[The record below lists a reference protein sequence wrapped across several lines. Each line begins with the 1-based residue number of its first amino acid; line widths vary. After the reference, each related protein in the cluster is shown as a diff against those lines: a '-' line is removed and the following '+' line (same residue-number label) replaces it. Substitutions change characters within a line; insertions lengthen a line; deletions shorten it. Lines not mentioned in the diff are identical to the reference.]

1 VEEYRPVPD
10 GASKGPV
17 AASLWDSLVP
27 WLPLVFFWMLQVALT
42 ATTTVAR
49 GQVLT
54 RTQSA
59 QRSIVSWTVW
69 ALLAPLI
76 VSIDR
81 RLPIREH
88 AQFKRFIFHIPLS
101 LLFTVLNLY
110 LDFMITSFLNP
121 KLQLSMSSDVLRDW
135 LTGQLQGRFIIYWVV
150 LFVYSTFDYANGLKE
165 EKIRTAELERLVSE
179 ARLATLRA
187 RLHPHF
193 LFNALNTISA
203 HVERNP
209 RTARRM
215 LEELG
220 DLLRLTLT
228 YAEDPEIRLTDE
240 IAFVKRYLYFQ
251 QERFEERLTVKFG
264 VDNDTLDALVPTF
277 ILQPLVENAI
287 HHGIAPQFGGG
298 LVEIRA
304 WREGGSLHLRVQD
317 DGPGLP
323 AGWDQYTN
331 VGIGISNTRE
341 RLRRLYG
348 DREQSFRVFSEA
360 NRGVCVD
367 LVFPLRDSGREV
379 SLANG

>member
-1 VEEYRPVPD
+1 VEEYQPVPN
-10 GASKGPV
+10 STHKGPV

-49 GQVLT
+49 GQLLT

-81 RLPIREH
+81 RLPIREQ

-101 LLFTVLNLY
+101 LFFTVLNLY

-121 KLQLSMSSDVLRDW
+121 KLQLSMSTDVLRDW

-150 LFVYSTFDYANGLKE
+150 LFVYSTFDYANVLKE

-179 ARLATLRA
+179 AHLATLRA
-187 RLHPHF
+187 RLNPHF

-203 HVERNP
+203 YVERTP

-228 YAEDPEIRLTDE
+228 HAEDPEIRLADE
-240 IAFVKRYLYFQ
+240 IAFVQRYLSFQ
-251 QERFEERLTVKFG
+251 KERFAERLTVKVA

-287 HHGIAPQFGGG
+287 PPGIAPQSGGG
-298 LVEIRA
+298 LVEVRA
-304 WREGGSLHLRVQD
+304 WREDGRLHLRVQD
-317 DGPGLP
+317 DGAGLP
-323 AGWDQYTN
+323 AGWDQHTN

-348 DREQSFRVFSEA
+348 DREQSFRVSSGT

-379 SLANG
+379 RPANG

>member
-1 VEEYRPVPD
+1 
-10 GASKGPV
+10 
-17 AASLWDSLVP
+17 
-27 WLPLVFFWMLQVALT
+27 MLQVALT

-81 RLPIREH
+81 RLPIREYSL
-88 AQFKRFIFHIPLS
+88 FKRFMFHVPLS
-101 LLFTVLNLY
+101 LLFTALNLY
-110 LDFMITSFLNP
+110 LDFSITSFLNP
-121 KLQLSMSSDVLRDW
+121 KLQHSMSTDVLREW
-135 LTGQLQGRFIIYWVV
+135 LTGQFQGRFIIYWVV
-150 LFVYSTFDYANGLKE
+150 LFVYSTFDYAGNLKE
-165 EKIRTAELERLVSE
+165 EKIRTSELERLVSE
-179 ARLATLRA
+179 TRLAALRA

-203 HVERNP
+203 HVEHTP

-228 YAEDPEIRLTDE
+228 HGEDPEIRLAEE

-251 QERFEERLTVKFG
+251 KERFEERLTVKVE

-287 HHGIAPQFGGG
+287 HHGIAPQTGGG
-298 LVEIRA
+298 LVEVLA
-304 WREGGSLHLRVQD
+304 WREDGRLHLRVQD

-323 AGWDQYTN
+323 PGCDQDTSA
-331 VGIGISNTRE
+331 GIGISNTRE
-341 RLRRLYG
+341 RLRRIYG
-348 DREQSFRVFSEA
+348 DREQSFKVFSA
-360 NRGVCVD
+360 TDRGVCVD
-367 LVFPLRDSGREV
+367 LVFPFRDSSWGDGP
-379 SLANG
+379 ANS